1 MLLLRFPKQL
11 LEAAVSIPPSTVLGW
26 TIPDLHPNS
35 PGRTF
40 VNSTGLESVGSVQ
53 ATMSL
58 VGLEG
63 VLFPVLYFL
72 NYKNNAYSLRKTN
85 KHTPF
90 SYLLRGMSIDSLVF
104 ASTQFSVP
112 TPNPYMDNFAFYG

>member
-53 ATMSL
+53 ATVSL

-85 KHTPF
+85 THP
-90 SYLLRGMSIDSLVF
+90 SLT
-104 ASTQFSVP
+104 S
-112 TPNPYMDNFAFYG
+112 